1 MSKIEIFK
9 KKINDYEYI
18 IYSDGSIVK
27 CKLNINKE
35 YTDILKISPDNNIS
49 LVTSYDKKNAS
60 GNMISVSQKGIYSG
74 EVENNKVIG
83 YRFLGK
89 YIFTLCENSKG
100 ENNKKSIIFNRKRKR
115 ENDSLVNLFN
125 VANNFKRN
133 KVI

>member
-1 MSKIEIFK
+1 MKKTIKDKIILDKDF
-9 KKINDYEYI
+9 YVFTGSTVGVVPI
-18 IYSDGSIVK
+18 I
-27 CKLNINKE
+27 
-35 YTDILKISPDNNIS
+35 
-49 LVTSYDKKNAS
+49 
-60 GNMISVSQKGIYSG
+60 QKGIYSG

-115 ENDSLVNLFN
+115 KRKRENDSLVNLFN

-133 KVI
+133 KVT